1 MEGLHMRRALL
12 LAILVWSST
21 LWAADPNIGTWK
33 LNTAKSRFSP
43 AILRNQAPLKE
54 AIMTIR
60 EVEGQIEIIYRG
72 TRTDGSFVLQQSTVP
87 REGGVL
93 KYQRGGPGD
102 GVVVIFTRFDAYNG
116 CFTRLQNG
124 KQVYVNVTFISRDGK
139 TAQDNYKGTDARGK
153 HFEQTVVYERQ

>member
-1 MEGLHMRRALL
+1 MEGLHIRRVLL
-12 LAILVWSST
+12 LAILGWSST
-21 LWAADPNIGTWK
+21 LWAADPLVGTWK

-43 AILRNQAPLKE
+43 AILGNQAPFRE

-60 EVEGQIEIIYRG
+60 EVDGQIEILYKG
-72 TRTDGSFVLQQSTVP
+72 TRTDGSSVLQQSTVP

-102 GVVVIFTRFDAYNG
+102 RVIVIFTRFDAHNG
-116 CFTRLQNG
+116 CFTRLQNS

-139 TAQDNYKGTDARGK
+139 TQQDNYKGTDARGK
-153 HFEQTVVYERQ
+153 PFEQIVIYERQ